1 MMSSQWH
8 CLDACA
14 CMKQIFVTR
23 ISSSPHILRRDEL
36 KDVLD
41 TTAGSRHLVMIK
53 IFSSADL
60 ILNCSHWMASRIK
73 PLYEL
78 HTLNQQFGSS
88 YSGPKAKQII
98 KDLVFNLRFARAFI
112 RLTKKCGP
120 WRACVYVLS
129 ADIWILVSGCIR
141 RFLK

>member
-1 MMSSQWH
+1 MCVWSVSAFPWAKADWIYFLERFDGCNRASPVFFLKVVRNFNGKPPPSIKTTILYLKTKKDCSKDPRNDVVTMT
-8 CLDACA
+8 LFG

-60 ILNCSHWMASRIK
+60 ILNCSH
-73 PLYEL
+73 
-78 HTLNQQFGSS
+78 
-88 YSGPKAKQII
+88 
-98 KDLVFNLRFARAFI
+98 
-112 RLTKKCGP
+112 
-120 WRACVYVLS
+120 
-129 ADIWILVSGCIR
+129 
-141 RFLK
+141 